1 MGEYELWVGGQTN
14 TQTDRQKKTHKHID
28 TMTRPGLGAG
38 PSENPAY
45 RRQPN
50 LLTYADSSTP
60 ANLTITMLI
69 RLVRQDRNLCLGGTA
84 YLPSPAKLTL
94 LFIQW

>member
-14 TQTDRQKKTHKHID
+14 TQTDRQTDRHIN

-45 RRQPN
+45 GQHSALSYVCDSGVPN
-50 LLTYADSSTP
+50 LYHDSMGV
-60 ANLTITMLI
+60 IYTMSP
-69 RLVRQDRNLCLGGTA
+69 CL
-84 YLPSPAKLTL
+84 YHESLSVP
-94 LFIQW
+94 